1 MGRLTVRARVEQVH
15 GVIFASGLRRSVFT
29 AGNDI
34 AELYAPKTTWKRYR
48 EFWLTQTTF
57 LSRLLSTRLA
67 TVCAI
72 RGACPA
78 GGCVVA
84 LCCDYRL
91 QTTSGSL
98 GLNEVALGIA
108 VPKYWAELF
117 LYRCIDRVKGES
129 LLQRGVLVRPLEA
142 QSLGLID
149 EVVGEGALMS
159 AAASAMERYLKLPSS
174 ARATTKRT
182 IRSHFSASW
191 AAYAEEEAKG
201 GWKMLNEPHIVKAL
215 GGVLMKLSGGKAK
228 L

>member
-57 LSRLLSTRLA
+57 LSRLLNTRLA

-182 IRSHFSASW
+182 IRSHFSESW